1 MSARLS
7 RRYREAPW
15 YQYTPQAGL
24 VSIDLGKRK
33 VGIAVFDDLGT
44 LCAAQTV
51 HTQRDTKE
59 WDPWITADA
68 VLDTVTEHIVLA
80 GLTTPFDWVCEWP
93 ELREKDRNNHH
104 NITALQQ
111 VGIYIE
117 RSQPWRE
124 RYRPSEWKRQV
135 AKELHHRRLKEC
147 LSEMELDIWTSLG
160 HDARDAVGI
169 GLFAMGRVDSI
180 GRPL

>member
-1 MSARLS
+1 MNARLN

-15 YQYTPQAGL
+15 YKYTDGAGL
-24 VSIDLGKRK
+24 VAIDLGKRK
-33 VGIAVFDDLGT
+33 VGVAVFDELGV
-44 LCAAQTV
+44 LRAAQTV
-51 HTQRDTKE
+51 YTQRNTQE

-68 VLDTVTEHIVLA
+68 VQDTVTEYLVAL
-80 GLTTPFDWVCEWP
+80 GLTMPFDWVCEWP
-93 ELREKDRNNHH
+93 ELREKDRRNHH

-117 RSQPWRE
+117 RSQPWKE

-135 AKELHHRRLKEC
+135 AKDLHHQRLKDA
-147 LSEMELDIWTSLG
+147 LDDGEAEIWAALG

-169 GLFAMGRVDSI
+169 GLFAMGRVDAI
-180 GRPL
+180 GRSL